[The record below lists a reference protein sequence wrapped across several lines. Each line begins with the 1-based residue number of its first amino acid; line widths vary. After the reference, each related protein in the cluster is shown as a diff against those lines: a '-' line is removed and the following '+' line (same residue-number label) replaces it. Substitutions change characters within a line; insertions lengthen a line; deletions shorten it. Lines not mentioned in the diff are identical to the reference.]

1 MNERENRFPLT
12 CAASSSSG
20 CARQQ
25 VLISS
30 LASSWSA
37 VALCLLLIAAGTNF
51 ALAQNTSQMFLRLAG
66 PATSF
71 IEGGS
76 FYSGLLLWTN
86 ALPGLAYRLQT
97 RTDLGPDG
105 KWNNYRVY
113 HATGVQM
120 VVNTATP
127 DDNLVTAPVPA
138 GAFQM
143 GDALGD
149 GFANERPVHTVN
161 LGALQVDRFE
171 VYWALW
177 SEVRTWALSKGYDF
191 DGSGSAVD
199 NLAPVTAISWYDC
212 VKWCN
217 ARSEKAGLPPVYYL
231 TSDHTNVY
239 RSGHEDLTSDC
250 VAWDKAGY
258 RLPTEAEWERL
269 ARGGAEGYRF
279 PWTNVLTIAH
289 TQANY
294 SSRTN
299 EAYDLGPTRGY
310 HPSFQGDPSPVG
322 TFAPNGYGVYDTA
335 GNVWEW
341 CWDWFSQTCYTALP
355 ADNPKGPAT
364 GSARVARGD
373 SYYNVGFYARCA
385 YRNFWAPANRF
396 GDFGF
401 RCVRTVP

>member
-86 ALPGLAYRLQT
+86 AMPGLAYRLQT

-149 GFANERPVHTVN
+149 GFANERPVHTETISAF
-161 LGALQVDRFE
+161 LMSKFE
-171 VYWALW
+171 VSQAQFASVMGYNPSSFSTGSFAP
-177 SEVRTWALSKGYDF
+177 SRPVEEVTWFDAVEFCNLLSIRDGY
-191 DGSGSAVD
+191 
-199 NLAPVTAISWYDC
+199 T
-212 VKWCN
+212 
-217 ARSEKAGLPPVYYL
+217 PVY
-231 TSDHTNVY
+231 TITDRNPA
-239 RSGHEDLTSDC
+239 SGYPIHWAT
-250 VAWDKAGY
+250 VAQDPIKDGY
-258 RLPTEAEWERL
+258 RLPMEAEWEYA
-269 ARGGAEGYRF
+269 ARGGDG
-279 PWTNVLTIAH
+279 
-289 TQANY
+289 
-294 SSRTN
+294 
-299 EAYDLGPTRGY
+299 
-310 HPSFQGDPSPVG
+310 
-322 TFAPNGYGVYDTA
+322 
-335 GNVWEW
+335 
-341 CWDWFSQTCYTALP
+341 
-355 ADNPKGPAT
+355 
-364 GSARVARGD
+364 
-373 SYYNVGFYARCA
+373 
-385 YRNFWAPANRF
+385 
-396 GDFGF
+396 
-401 RCVRTVP
+401 

>member
-171 VYWALW
+171 V
-177 SEVRTWALSKGYDF
+177 F
-191 DGSGSAVD
+191 Q
-199 NLAPVTAISWYDC
+199 
-212 VKWCN
+212 
-217 ARSEKAGLPPVYYL
+217 
-231 TSDHTNVY
+231 SD
-239 RSGHEDLTSDC
+239 
-250 VAWDKAGY
+250 
-258 RLPTEAEWERL
+258 
-269 ARGGAEGYRF
+269 
-279 PWTNVLTIAH
+279 
-289 TQANY
+289 Q
-294 SSRTN
+294 
-299 EAYDLGPTRGY
+299 
-310 HPSFQGDPSPVG
+310 
-322 TFAPNGYGVYDTA
+322 
-335 GNVWEW
+335 
-341 CWDWFSQTCYTALP
+341 
-355 ADNPKGPAT
+355 
-364 GSARVARGD
+364 
-373 SYYNVGFYARCA
+373 
-385 YRNFWAPANRF
+385 
-396 GDFGF
+396 
-401 RCVRTVP
+401 